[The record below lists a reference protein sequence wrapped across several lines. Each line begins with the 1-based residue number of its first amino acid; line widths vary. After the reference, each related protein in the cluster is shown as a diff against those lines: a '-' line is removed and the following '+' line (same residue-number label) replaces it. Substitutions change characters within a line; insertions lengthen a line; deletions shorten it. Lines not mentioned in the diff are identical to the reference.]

1 MSCVS
6 LEDPQLIDR
15 MIALEKT
22 LSQLLKEC
30 DLQTREM
37 DLLLDQHES
46 LVSRY
51 NIEVFLMQWLEHRIV
66 GESR

>member
-1 MSCVS
+1 
-6 LEDPQLIDR
+6 

-22 LSQLLKEC
+22 LTQLLSEL

-46 LVSRY
+46 LVKSQLV
-51 NIEVFLMQWLEHRIV
+51 VFL
-66 GESR
+66 

>member
-1 MSCVS
+1 
-6 LEDPQLIDR
+6 